1 MTVADILQMIKRR
14 WIFGVIVLLASL
26 GVTGGL
32 VHSAVPVYS
41 ASMTAIGNAASAGDS
56 VGNGSKL
63 GVVARVATAPSVLQP
78 VIDKL
83 GLNMTVQKLASSLTA
98 SSDENGFI
106 TITAQSTNPKMA
118 ADIANSVYA
127 SLVQQIQNDSYAS
140 SKNDR
145 LSNVELSI
153 VSQAETPSTPVSPN
167 VKKMWF
173 EGILA
178 GVVLGLMVIVV
189 VDLADRRISQAEDV
203 QRIMHTPIISNIPKT
218 DVFKGTSPVV
228 IANPAGIAAGTIRR
242 LAMNLDF
249 ITPDKTSMSNITVV
263 TSDDMN
269 EGKTTVAVNLAS
281 AIAEKGRRVLL
292 VDTDLRR
299 PSVDASLGINGKIGL
314 AHVLA
319 GKTSLETAIQ
329 KYWKPNFHVLP
340 AGEQQANP
348 SILIN
353 SQAMH
358 TFLAKAAEHY
368 DSVIVDCAP
377 MNVTTDAAMFT
388 KAGGTMLLVVAQNV
402 STKKGLKEVATE
414 LELVGAEPS
423 GVVFNMVKSAH
434 RGKKGGYYYYEDDDK
449 QQPARRASSS
459 HGTKRDKE

>member
-1 MTVADILQMIKRR
+1 MIKRR

-41 ASMTAIGNAASAGDS
+41 ASMTAIGNTASAGDS

-83 GLNMTVQKLASSLTA
+83 GLNMTVQKLASSLIA
-98 SSDENGFI
+98 SSDQNGFI

-127 SLVQQIQNDSYAS
+127 SLVQRIKDDSYAS
-140 SKNDR
+140 DKNDR
-145 LSNVELSI
+145 LNNVELSI
-153 VSQAETPSTPVSPN
+153 ISQAETPSAPVSPN
-167 VKKMWF
+167 IKKMWF
-173 EGILA
+173 EGALV
-178 GVVLGLMVIVV
+178 GVVLGLMVIVI
-189 VDLADRRISQAEDV
+189 VDFADRRISQAEDV

-218 DVFKGTSPVV
+218 DVFNGTSPVV
-228 IANPAGIAAGTIRR
+228 VANPAGVAAGAIRR

-249 ITPDKTSMSNITVV
+249 ITPDKTSMSNVTVI

-269 EGKTTVAVNLAS
+269 EGKTTIAVNLAS
-281 AIAEKGRRVLL
+281 AIAEKGHRVLL

-299 PSVDASLGINGKIGL
+299 PSIDSALGINGKIGL

-319 GKTSLETAIQ
+319 GKTPLETAIQ

-358 TFLAKAAEHY
+358 RT
-368 DSVIVDCAP
+368 SR
-377 MNVTTDAAMFT
+377 TTR
-388 KAGGTMLLVVAQNV
+388 
-402 STKKGLKEVATE
+402 S
-414 LELVGAEPS
+414 S
-423 GVVFNMVKSAH
+423 SI
-434 RGKKGGYYYYEDDDK
+434 
-449 QQPARRASSS
+449 ARR
-459 HGTKRDKE
+459 

>member
-26 GVTGGL
+26 GVTGSF
-32 VHSAVPVYS
+32 VYSAVPVYS
-41 ASMTAIGNAASAGDS
+41 ASMTAIGNAASAGE
-56 VGNGSKL
+56 NNTGSRL
-63 GVVARVATAPSVLQP
+63 GVVARIATAPSVLQP

-83 GLNMTVQKLASSLTA
+83 GLDMTVSQLSSSMSAT
-98 SSDENGFI
+98 SDDNGFI

-127 SLVQQIQNDSYAS
+127 SLVQQIKDDSYAS
-140 SKNDR
+140 DKNDR
-145 LSNVELSI
+145 LNNVELSI
-153 VSQAETPSTPVSPN
+153 ISQAETPSTPISPN

-173 EGILA
+173 EGALV
-178 GVVLGLMVIVV
+178 GVVLGL
-189 VDLADRRISQAEDV
+189 
-203 QRIMHTPIISNIPKT
+203 T
-218 DVFKGTSPVV
+218 DVFNGTSPVV
-228 IANPAGIAAGTIRR
+228 VANPAGVAAGAIRR

-249 ITPDKTSMSNITVV
+249 ITPDKTSMSNVTVI

-269 EGKTTVAVNLAS
+269 EGKTTIAVNLAS
-281 AIAEKGRRVLL
+281 AIAEKGHRVLL

-299 PSVDASLGINGKIGL
+299 PSIDSALGINGKIGL

-319 GKTSLETAIQ
+319 GKTSLEMAIQ

-358 TFLAKAAEHY
+358 TFLEKAAEHY
-368 DSVIVDCAP
+368 DEVIVDCTP

-423 GVVFNMVKSAH
+423 GVVFNMVKASH
-434 RGKKGGYYYYEDDDK
+434 HGKKSGYYYYEDDTDGK
-449 QQPARRASSS
+449 RQRTARRASS
-459 HGTKRDKE
+459 HGVKRDDE